1 MAKIVSFAFEQFSSW
16 IFNFGSL
23 CIGRGL
29 EQASQMAVAGSEAV
43 EVVLEEKFAND
54 SEIDRTIMDILN
66 FWIWRPSI
74 LRFFVLLLGILT

>member
-1 MAKIVSFAFEQFSSW
+1 MRLYSIWF
-16 IFNFGSL
+16 FNNLQVGSL

-66 FWIWRPSI
+66 FWI
-74 LRFFVLLLGILT
+74 